1 MPAHP
6 SDYSHS
12 GSPFLIMHSTSCLGL
27 SVSIRNRYI
36 VAVCGG
42 VVLHFLFFHPYLPYS
57 VREHRMPGFGPMVI
71 SLLIVGFAVTFR
83 AAGHTARICAFVV
96 LGMCLG
102 NTVLMMFDWMKDPTT
117 HNLFPFEFI
126 MIASAMIPV
135 YAGGLLSRWMTGTQ
149 APSKA
154 DS

>member
-1 MPAHP
+1 
-6 SDYSHS
+6 
-12 GSPFLIMHSTSCLGL
+12 
-27 SVSIRNRYI
+27 
-36 VAVCGG
+36 VAICEG

-57 VREHRMPGFGPMVI
+57 VREHRMPGVWPMATM
-71 SLLIVGFAVTFR
+71 LFLAGFAICFR
-83 AAGHTARICAFVV
+83 AEGRTARLCACIV

-102 NTVLMMFDWMKDPTT
+102 NALLIAFDWMKDPTT

-135 YAGGLLSRWMTGTQ
+135 YAGGLISWRLSGERASSQ
-149 APSKA
+149 A